1 MAESEPPIF
10 MDSLEPKE
18 GGRCPNKWL
27 CCFYHQL
34 TIEKSQQNKVCFR
47 KVKNC
52 HTSWNLCCVA
62 ISVCDTF
69 IEHLFWARP
78 YVRQTE
84 RSTAFP
90 QGNLSLVG
98 RQTNEQRTKAPQE
111 GSSSC
116 GGSQRQRKHAGGVAE
131 SACTLRKGE
140 RERRGRAIQ
149 SEGSALAK
157 PQTCGRLPCA
167 RDPWEVPCVW
177 KWSYRLPGVKW

>member
-1 MAESEPPIF
+1 
-10 MDSLEPKE
+10 MDSLEPKD

-62 ISVCDTF
+62 ISICDTL

-78 YVRQTE
+78 YVRRTE

-116 GGSQRQRKHAGGVAE
+116 GGSQRQGRHAGGVAE
-131 SACTLRKGE
+131 SACTLRKGDRGEE
-140 RERRGRAIQ
+140 RKGNSKWGISIGKATDLWKV
-149 SEGSALAK
+149 ALCQG
-157 PQTCGRLPCA
+157 PVRSS
-167 RDPWEVPCVW
+167 VCV
-177 KWSYRLPGVKW
+177 RVEL